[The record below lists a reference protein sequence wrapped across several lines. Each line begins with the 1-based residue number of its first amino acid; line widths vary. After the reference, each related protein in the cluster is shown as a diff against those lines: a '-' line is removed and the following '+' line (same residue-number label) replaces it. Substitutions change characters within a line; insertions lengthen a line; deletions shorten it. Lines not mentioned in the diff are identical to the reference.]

1 MFPIWDRPIREMEP
15 EKPEHNDST
24 GPERCKG
31 AQPCYATP
39 EVSRTTTKDVR
50 LNEVTYISLKSK
62 NLEVAESAIGE
73 GRYTIIE
80 KV

>member
-1 MFPIWDRPIREMEP
+1 MEP

-39 EVSRTTTKDVR
+39 EVSKTTIKDVR
-50 LNEVTYISLKSK
+50 LNEVTYISPKSK
-62 NLEVAESAIGE
+62 NLEVAELVTGA
-73 GRYTIIE
+73 GRYTIMEPE